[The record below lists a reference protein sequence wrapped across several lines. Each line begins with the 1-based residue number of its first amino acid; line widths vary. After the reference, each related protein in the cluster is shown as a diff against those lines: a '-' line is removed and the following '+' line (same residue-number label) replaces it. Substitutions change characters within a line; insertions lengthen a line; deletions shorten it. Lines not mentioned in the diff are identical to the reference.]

1 MLRTPHDAWL
11 SRFWTQI
18 NKQTLLC
25 RNPHGRVIQFRLCDV
40 ALLDAIALAPA
51 PVYLW
56 AICGR
61 DESLQSTL
69 PPSED
74 VGWAWVGWLDLQRM
88 TTTDDLM
95 LARGLQA
102 PPAGDLDR
110 IMSPARVM
118 LSSIELAMRRRWR
131 VEGAQDAGVAWRLE
145 RPSDETGSLKA
156 IAEWALRVVLQERP
170 TPAGYRV
177 HYHDDLGGLV
187 CTGKERQ
194 PCVGS
199 LNDYRMLPQV
209 IIGCTSFMR

>member
-1 MLRTPHDAWL
+1 MNPPVSTATLPLPFPSMLRTPHDAWL

-40 ALLDAIALAPA
+40 ALHDA
-51 PVYLW
+51 PVRLW

-74 VGWAWVGWLDLQRM
+74 VGWAWVGWLDLLRM
-88 TTTDDLM
+88 TTDDLV

-102 PPAGDLDR
+102 PPDGDLDR
-110 IMSPARVM
+110 ITSPARVM
-118 LSSIELAMRRRWR
+118 LSYIELTMRRRWM
-131 VEGAQDAGVAWRLE
+131 VEGTQDAGVAWRRD

-187 CTGKERQ
+187 CTGKERE

-199 LNDYRMLPQV
+199 LNDHR
-209 IIGCTSFMR
+209 IR

>member
-1 MLRTPHDAWL
+1 MNPPVSTATLPLPSMLRTPHDAWL

-95 LARGLQA
+95 LA
-102 PPAGDLDR
+102 DR
-110 IMSPARVM
+110 KSTR
-118 LSSIELAMRRRWR
+118 LNSSH
-131 VEGAQDAGVAWRLE
+131 
-145 RPSDETGSLKA
+145 T
-156 IAEWALRVVLQERP
+156 
-170 TPAGYRV
+170 
-177 HYHDDLGGLV
+177 
-187 CTGKERQ
+187 
-194 PCVGS
+194 
-199 LNDYRMLPQV
+199 
-209 IIGCTSFMR
+209 